1 VSRKDHCS
9 ICERETEKGIYLLR
23 VFICEDCEEEMID
36 TPADDP
42 KYDYFVKRMAKA
54 HRSMIPS

>member
-1 VSRKDHCS
+1 MREKGKCS
-9 ICERETEKGIYLLR
+9 ICSKESKKGIYLLK
-23 VFICEDCEEEMID
+23 VYICEACEAEMID

-42 KYDYFVKRMAKA
+42 KYEYFVKRMAKA

>member
-1 VSRKDHCS
+1 MSQKDQCS
-9 ICERETEKGIYLLR
+9 ICSKESKKGIYLLK
-23 VFICEDCEEEMID
+23 VYICENCEAEITN

-42 KYDYFVKRMAKA
+42 KYEYFVKRMAKA